1 MGAYKYLQELWK
13 KKQSEVIRFVSRI
26 RNWEYRQM
34 PAIHRA
40 SKPSRVEKA
49 RRLGYRAKQGF
60 VIYRIR
66 IRRGGRKRPVKKGRV
81 YGKPSSVGVTGLKN
95 EKNLKSVAEE
105 RVGRRLQSLRV
116 LNSYWAGQDAVFK
129 YFEVIMVDPA
139 HNAIRNDPRINW
151 ICNAVHK
158 RREARGLT
166 SSGKQHRGLRAKGDR
181 DAKRRPSKK
190 ANYLRRN
197 QVRLRRYR

>member
-13 KKQSEVIRFVSRI
+13 NKQSEVLKFVSRI
-26 RNWEYRQM
+26 RNWELRQL

-40 SKPSRVEKA
+40 SKPTRVEKA
-49 RRLGYRAKQGF
+49 RALGYKAKQGY

-95 EKNLKSVAEE
+95 AKSIKSIAEE
-105 RVGRRLQSLRV
+105 RVGRKLPTLRL
-116 LNSYWAGQDAVFK
+116 LNSYWIGQDATFK
-129 YFEVIMVDPA
+129 YFEAIMIDPA

-166 SSGKQHRGLRAKGDR
+166 SSGKQHRGLRVKGDR
-181 DAKRRPSKK
+181 DNKVRPSRR

-197 QVRLRRYR
+197 QVKLRRYR

>member
-1 MGAYKYLQELWK
+1 MGAYKYLSELWK
-13 KKQSEVIRFVSRI
+13 NKQSEVLKFVNRI
-26 RNWEYRQM
+26 RNWELRQL

-40 SKPSRVEKA
+40 SKPARAEKA
-49 RRLGYRAKQGF
+49 RALGYKAKQGF

-81 YGKPSSVGVTGLKN
+81 YGKPKSVGVTGLKN
-95 EKNLKSVAEE
+95 TKSIKSIAEE
-105 RVGRRLQSLRV
+105 RVGRKVPALRI
-116 LNSYWAGQDAVFK
+116 LNSYWIGQDATFK
-129 YFEVIMVDPA
+129 YFDVICVDAA

-166 SSGKQHRGLRAKGDR
+166 SAGKQHRGLRVKGDR
-181 DAKRRPSKK
+181 ENKARPSRR

-197 QVRLRRYR
+197 EVKLRRYR

>member
-13 KKQSEVIRFVSRI
+13 KKQSEVLRFVSRI
-26 RNWEYRQM
+26 RNWEYRQL

-40 SKPSRVEKA
+40 SKPSRIEKA
-49 RRLGYRAKQGF
+49 RRLGYRAKQGY

-81 YGKPSSVGVTGLKN
+81 YGKPKSVGVTGLKN
-95 EKNLKSVAEE
+95 HKNLKSVAEE

-129 YFEVIMVDPA
+129 YFEVILVDPA

-166 SSGKQHRGLRAKGDR
+166 SSGKQHRGLRVKGDR
-181 DAKRRPSKK
+181 DNKKRPSKK